1 MEASRNQNPNR
12 TEFQAADDAFDTKL
26 TPIAIACQSE
36 ITPAEIDREKDSCP
50 ELVSS
55 STVSSSTVNE
65 LEFKVND
72 DLKHNDAN
80 SKKKKK
86 KKKKKT
92 NPGSS
97 DTTSDNIDAN
107 AQGDNPVTS
116 TLMQKAEVDE
126 GSFLESTNT
135 GSSAFQEGERE
146 DTKEGIHPGKR
157 KKKKKKKKK
166 TPATPETGEFDLSVL
181 SPCDV
186 NSNLPSNDRSLSQA
200 HSSDRIVQEANEIES
215 VITKDPRNQESM
227 TDETVSELT
236 SDQQELL
243 LTISTTSGQNE
254 ICCNDSNITEE
265 CSVPG
270 DSAKK
275 TKKKRKKKK
284 KKEVEYNIVS
294 DSESGVV
301 LATGRAEIE
310 VVSLL
315 QVAPERN
322 CTTDVVQQQSQNTND
337 AEAVAG
343 QADTQLLCVHDIA
356 ATSGDTVELIKPDDD
371 SSSNSQSVREE

>member
-26 TPIAIACQSE
+26 TPIACQSE
-36 ITPAEIDREKDSCP
+36 ITPAEIDQEKDSRP
-50 ELVSS
+50 ELASS
-55 STVSSSTVNE
+55 STVTSSTVNE
-65 LEFKVND
+65 LEFKIND
-72 DLKHNDAN
+72 DLKHNYAN
-80 SKKKKK
+80 SKTKKKK

-107 AQGDNPVTS
+107 VQGDDPVTS
-116 TLMQKAEVDE
+116 TLMQKPEVDE
-126 GSFLESTNT
+126 GCFLESTNT
-135 GSSAFQEGERE
+135 VSSAFQEDERE
-146 DTKEGIHPGKR
+146 DTKEGIHPGKK

-166 TPATPETGEFDLSVL
+166 TPDTPETGEFDLSVL
-181 SPCDV
+181 SPPCDV
-186 NSNLPSNDRSLSQA
+186 NSNLPSNDSLSQA
-200 HSSDRIVQEANEIES
+200 HSSDRIVQEASEIES
-215 VITKDPRNQESM
+215 VITKDPRNQVSM

-236 SDQQELL
+236 SGQQELL
-243 LTISTTSGQNE
+243 LTIPTTSGQNE

-284 KKEVEYNIVS
+284 KQEIEYNILS
-294 DSESGVV
+294 GSESGVV
-301 LATGRAEIE
+301 LATGRAEME
-310 VVSLL
+310 VVSLI

-322 CTTDVVQQQSQNTND
+322 CTTDVMQQQSQNTND

>member
-1 MEASRNQNPNR
+1 MEASRNQNPYR

-26 TPIAIACQSE
+26 TPIACQSE

-50 ELVSS
+50 ELASS
-55 STVSSSTVNE
+55 STVTSSTVNE
-65 LEFKVND
+65 LEFKIKD
-72 DLKHNDAN
+72 DNDAN

-97 DTTSDNIDAN
+97 DTTSDKIDAN
-107 AQGDNPVTS
+107 VQGDNPVTS

-135 GSSAFQEGERE
+135 ASSAFQEGERE
-146 DTKEGIHPGKR
+146 DTKEGIHPGKT

-166 TPATPETGEFDLSVL
+166 TPETPETGEFDLSVL

-200 HSSDRIVQEANEIES
+200 HSSDRIVEEASEIES

-227 TDETVSELT
+227 TNETVSELT

-243 LTISTTSGQNE
+243 SLAISATSSQNE
-254 ICCNDSNITEE
+254 ICCNDSNITKE

-284 KKEVEYNIVS
+284 KQEVEYNILS

-301 LATGRAEIE
+301 LATGRAEI
-310 VVSLL
+310 VSLL

-322 CTTDVVQQQSQNTND
+322 CTTEVMQPQSQNTND

-343 QADTQLLCVHDIA
+343 QADTRLLCVHDIA